1 MIKRGQT
8 VLQAKRYGIFQCR
21 ETSTLKEAAQSMVDE
36 DVSCLAVVDLQG
48 YLVGILT
55 RVDLLRAYV
64 DNEEWSDQPVN
75 SVMVRNVITVTP
87 QDQLSYVAQLLITKG
102 IHRVVV
108 VQEENGQQKP
118 VAVVSAADLVYHML
132 KSEMTG

>member
-1 MIKRGQT
+1 MMKQGQT
-8 VLQAKRYGIFQCR
+8 VLQAKRYGIYQCH
-21 ETSTLKEAAQSMVDE
+21 ETENLKEAAQRMVDE
-36 DVSCLAVVDLQG
+36 DVSCLAVVDMQG

-55 RVDLLRAYV
+55 RVDLLRVYLNN
-64 DNEEWSDQPVN
+64 DEWSDQPVE
-75 SVMVRNVITVTP
+75 SVMVKNVITVTP

-108 VQEENGQQKP
+108 VQEENGHQKP

-132 KSEMTG
+132 KSET